1 MSCGDSSRT
10 ATRRPCHVDLEIVPK
25 AISRGVLDF
34 CLPPGQQDG
43 SANDFDVDPDVPV
56 RDAARPAEELAEV
69 VAVGDD
75 VDLAKVEIGKQCLVA
90 RTSVRRG
97 DVGLRAAF
105 WSTNWG
111 SESRGMVT
119 GSPRFSQMAGD
130 PGAMLVGEDASIQ
143 LYDATGL
150 KSTSSRGDDAEVAF
164 WDGTWTV
171 VTTSPSPDW
180 MDRDHGGKVEGI
192 GAPGSKNEK
201 TYVTC
206 HTHKMTHSDP

>member
-130 PGAMLVGEDASIQ
+130 PSKPGVSQLVWDKEIFQVPGAMLVGEDASIQ

-180 MDRDHGGKVEGI
+180 MDRDLKRSDIV
-192 GAPGSKNEK
+192 ADEK
-201 TYVTC
+201 R
-206 HTHKMTHSDP
+206 